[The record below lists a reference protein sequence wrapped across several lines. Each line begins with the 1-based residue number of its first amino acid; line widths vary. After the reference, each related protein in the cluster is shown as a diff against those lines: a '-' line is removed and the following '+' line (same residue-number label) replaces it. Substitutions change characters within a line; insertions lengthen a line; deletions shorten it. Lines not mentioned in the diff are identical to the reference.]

1 MFYNS
6 TTGANEQPAPSY
18 KNSEQPTMTTT
29 FLANEQ

>member
-6 TTGANEQPAPSY
+6 ISGANEQRAPSY

-29 FLANEQ
+29 F